1 MSRPHP
7 RSESAALLCLDV
19 ITAVP
24 VSSLCRDEPM
34 KNDLLIRA
42 ARGEPVER
50 TPVWM
55 MRQAGRYLPEY
66 RAIRK
71 DTDFLTLCKTP
82 ELAVEVSLQ
91 PYRIL
96 GVDAV
101 IMFSDILIPVEAMGQ
116 EVRLTEQKGPE
127 LPDPIR
133 SRQQVDRLIV
143 PDPLEKTGFVMEIIR
158 TLRRELDGAVPLI
171 GFAGAPWTLAAYMIE
186 GGGSKNY
193 AQVKRMMY
201 TEPATFHA
209 LLGKIADTIIL
220 YLNAQIEAGAEVI
233 QLFDS
238 WAGELSPKDY
248 AEFAL
253 PYEQKIFASI
263 NRDSAPA
270 IIYINGSG
278 TFLEQMATCGADV
291 LSIDWRVNLEDARAR
306 VGRKLTLQGNLDPCV
321 LLSTPEIITEKARE
335 IIRAG
340 GGYRHIL
347 NLGHGIL
354 PMTPVENAQAFI
366 EAAKHPSEQATNS

>member
-1 MSRPHP
+1 
-7 RSESAALLCLDV
+7 
-19 ITAVP
+19 
-24 VSSLCRDEPM
+24 M

-66 RAIRK
+66 RAIRA

-91 PYRIL
+91 PYRII

-133 SRQQVDRLIV
+133 TRDQVDRLIV
-143 PDPLEKTGFVMEIIR
+143 PDPIEKTGFVMDIIR
-158 TLRRELDGAVPLI
+158 TLRQELNGAVPLI

-186 GGGSKNY
+186 GGGSRNY
-193 AQVKRMMY
+193 ANVKRMMF
-201 TEPATFHA
+201 TEPTTFHA
-209 LLGKIADTIIL
+209 LLDKISDAIIL
-220 YLNAQIEAGAEVI
+220 YLNAQIEAGAQVI

-238 WAGELSPKDY
+238 WAGELSREDY
-248 AEFAL
+248 EQFAL

-263 NRDSAPA
+263 NHSAAPA
-270 IIYINGSG
+270 ILFINGCG
-278 TFLEQMATCGADV
+278 NFLEKMATSGADV
-291 LSIDWRVNLEDARAR
+291 LSIDWRIDLRDARAR
-306 VGRKLTLQGNLDPCV
+306 VGPQLTLQGNLDPCV

-335 IIRAG
+335 LIRAG
-340 GGYRHIL
+340 GGHRHIL

-354 PMTPVENAQAFI
+354 PMTPVENARAFI
-366 EAAKHPSEQATNS
+366 EAAKTVLE

>member
-1 MSRPHP
+1 MAEDMR
-7 RSESAALLCLDV
+7 
-19 ITAVP
+19 
-24 VSSLCRDEPM
+24 
-34 KNDLLIRA
+34 NDLLIRA
-42 ARGEPVER
+42 ARGERVER

-66 RAIRK
+66 RAVRAE
-71 DTDFLTLCKTP
+71 TDFLTLCKTP
-82 ELAVEVSLQ
+82 DLAVEVSLQ

-96 GVDAV
+96 DTDAV

-133 SRQQVDRLIV
+133 TREQVDRLIV
-143 PDPLEKTGFVMEIIR
+143 PDPIEKTGFVMEIIKR
-158 TLRRELDGAVPLI
+158 LRRELDGRVPLI

-201 TEPATFHA
+201 AAPATLHA
-209 LLGKIADTIIL
+209 LLDKIADTIIL

-238 WAGELSPKDY
+238 WAGELAPADY
-248 AEFAL
+248 EEFAL
-253 PYEQKIFASI
+253 PYERKILESI
-263 NRDSAPA
+263 DRDAAPS
-270 IIYINGSG
+270 ILFINGCG
-278 TFLEQMATCGADV
+278 IFLEKMRASGADV
-291 LSIDWRVNLEDARAR
+291 LSIDWRIDLKEARER
-306 VGRKLTLQGNLDPCV
+306 VGEGVTLQGNLDPCV
-321 LLSTPEIITEKARE
+321 LLSTPEIITAKARE
-335 IIRAG
+335 LIEAG
-340 GGYRHIL
+340 GGRRHIL

-354 PMTPVENAQAFI
+354 PMTPVENARAFI
-366 EAAKHPSEQATNS
+366 QAAKGAGV

>member
-1 MSRPHP
+1 MP
-7 RSESAALLCLDV
+7 E
-19 ITAVP
+19 
-24 VSSLCRDEPM
+24 ENQM

-42 ARGEPVER
+42 ARGERVER

-66 RAIRK
+66 RAVRAN
-71 DTDFLTLCKTP
+71 TDFLTLCKTP

-133 SRQQVDRLIV
+133 SREQVDSLIV
-143 PDPLEKTGFVMEIIR
+143 PDPIEKTGFVMEIIR

-193 AQVKRMMY
+193 PHGKPRMFA
-201 TEPATFHA
+201 EPQTFHA
-209 LLGKIADTIIL
+209 LLDKLADTVIL
-220 YLNAQIEAGAEVI
+220 YLNAQIEAGAQGA
-233 QLFDS
+233 QLFES
-238 WAGELSPKDY
+238 WAGEPAAGGY
-248 AEFAL
+248 QAFAL
-253 PYEQKIFASI
+253 PY
-263 NRDSAPA
+263 
-270 IIYINGSG
+270 G
-278 TFLEQMATCGADV
+278 
-291 LSIDWRVNLEDARAR
+291 
-306 VGRKLTLQGNLDPCV
+306 
-321 LLSTPEIITEKARE
+321 
-335 IIRAG
+335 
-340 GGYRHIL
+340 
-347 NLGHGIL
+347 
-354 PMTPVENAQAFI
+354 
-366 EAAKHPSEQATNS
+366 

>member
-1 MSRPHP
+1 
-7 RSESAALLCLDV
+7 
-19 ITAVP
+19 
-24 VSSLCRDEPM
+24 M

-42 ARGEPVER
+42 ARGEEVER

-66 RAIRK
+66 RVVRAN
-71 DTDFLTLCKTP
+71 TDFLTLCKTP

-116 EVRLTEQKGPE
+116 EVRLTERKGPE

-133 SRQQVDRLIV
+133 SRQQVERLAV
-143 PDPLEKTGFVMEIIR
+143 PDPIEKTGFVMEIIR

-186 GGGSKNY
+186 GGGSRNY
-193 AQVKRMMY
+193 AHVKRMMY
-201 TEPATFHA
+201 TEPQIFHA
-209 LLGKIADTIIL
+209 LLDKIADTIIL
-220 YLNAQIEAGAEVI
+220 YLDAQIEAGAQVV

-238 WAGELSPKDY
+238 WAGELSRDDY
-248 AEFAL
+248 EQFAL
-253 PYEQKIFASI
+253 PYEQKILASI
-263 NRDSAPA
+263 NRGQAPA
-270 IIYINGSG
+270 ILFVNGCG
-278 TFLEQMATCGADV
+278 NFLEQMATSGADA
-291 LSIDWRVNLEDARAR
+291 LSIDWRVDLPEARER
-306 VGRKLTLQGNLDPCV
+306 IGDRLTLQGNLDPCV
-321 LLSTPEIITEKARE
+321 LLSTPEIIKQKTRE
-335 IIRAG
+335 LIEAG
-340 GGYRHIL
+340 GGRRHIL

-354 PMTPVENAQAFI
+354 PMTPVENARAFVD
-366 EAAKHPSEQATNS
+366 AAKAPIS

>member
-1 MSRPHP
+1 MN
-7 RSESAALLCLDV
+7 
-19 ITAVP
+19 
-24 VSSLCRDEPM
+24 
-34 KNDLLIRA
+34 NDLLIRA

-66 RAIRK
+66 RAVRA

-91 PYRIL
+91 PFRIL

-127 LPDPIR
+127 LPNPIR
-133 SRQQVDRLIV
+133 SREQVDKLGI
-143 PDPLEKTGFVMEIIR
+143 PDPVEKTCFVMEIMR

-186 GGGSKNY
+186 GGGSRNY

-201 TEPATFHA
+201 SEPAMFHA
-209 LLGKIADTIIL
+209 LLDKIADTVIL
-220 YLNAQIEAGAEVI
+220 YLNAQIESGAQVV

-238 WAGELSPKDY
+238 WAGELSPDDY
-248 AEFAL
+248 EQFAF

-263 NRDSAPA
+263 ERDKAPA
-270 IIYINGSG
+270 ILFINGCG
-278 TFLEQMATCGADV
+278 NFLEKMAASGADA
-291 LSIDWRVNLEDARAR
+291 LSIDWRVDLQQARAR
-306 VGRKLTLQGNLDPCV
+306 VGDNLSLQGNLDPCV
-321 LLSTPEIITEKARE
+321 LLSTPEIITAKARE
-335 IIRAG
+335 LIRAG
-340 GGYRHIL
+340 GGNRHIL

-354 PMTPVENAQAFI
+354 PMTPVENARAFVN
-366 EAAKHPSEQATNS
+366 AAKQAGRLD

>member
-1 MSRPHP
+1 
-7 RSESAALLCLDV
+7 
-19 ITAVP
+19 
-24 VSSLCRDEPM
+24 M

-42 ARGEPVER
+42 ARGEAVER

-55 MRQAGRYLPEY
+55 MRQAGRYLPQY
-66 RAIRK
+66 RAVRA

-133 SRQQVDRLIV
+133 SREQVDRLIV
-143 PDPLEKTGFVMEIIR
+143 PDPIEKTGFVMEIIR
-158 TLRRELDGAVPLI
+158 TLRRELEGAVPLI

-193 AQVKRMMY
+193 AQVKRMMFA
-201 TEPATFHA
+201 EPATFHA
-209 LLGKIADTIIL
+209 LLDKIADTIVL
-220 YLNAQIEAGAEVI
+220 YLNAQIEAGAQVI

-253 PYEQKIFASI
+253 PYEQKIFESL
-263 NRDSAPA
+263 NRKAAPT
-270 IIYINGSG
+270 ILYINGSG

-306 VGRKLTLQGNLDPCV
+306 VGDGLTLQGNLDPCV
-321 LLSTPEIITEKARE
+321 LLSTPEIITKKTRAL
-335 IIRAG
+335 IRAG
-340 GGYRHIL
+340 GGRRHIL

-354 PMTPVENAQAFI
+354 PMTPVENARAFI
-366 EAAKHPSEQATNS
+366 EAGKRVE

>member
-1 MSRPHP
+1 MT
-7 RSESAALLCLDV
+7 ENTL
-19 ITAVP
+19 
-24 VSSLCRDEPM
+24 

-42 ARGEPVER
+42 ARGQSVER

-66 RAIRK
+66 RAVRAR
-71 DTDFLTLCKTP
+71 TDFLTLCRTP
-82 ELAVEVSLQ
+82 DLAVEVSLQ
-91 PYRIL
+91 PLDIL

-133 SRQQVDRLIV
+133 TREQVDRLII
-143 PDPLEKTGFVMEIIR
+143 PDPVDKTGFVMEILR
-158 TLRRELDGAVPLI
+158 RLRREIDGRVPLL

-201 TEPATFHA
+201 SEPKTFH
-209 LLGKIADTIIL
+209 LLLDKIADTVIA
-220 YLNAQIEAGAEVI
+220 YLNAQIEAGAQAI

-238 WAGELSPKDY
+238 WAGELSPGDY

-253 PYEQKIFASI
+253 PYEQKIFQSI
-263 NRDSAPA
+263 NRDHAPA
-270 IIYINGSG
+270 IMYINGSG
-278 TFLEQMATCGADV
+278 TFLEKMATCGADV
-291 LSIDWRVNLEDARAR
+291 LSLDWRVSLKEARSR
-306 VGRKLTLQGNLDPCV
+306 VGDKFTLQGNLDPCV
-321 LLSTPEIITEKARE
+321 LLSTPEIITTKARE
-335 IIRAG
+335 LIKAG
-340 GGYRHIL
+340 GGHKHIL

-354 PMTPVENAQAFI
+354 PMTPVENARAFI
-366 EAAKHPSEQATNS
+366 NAAKTAGD

>member
-1 MSRPHP
+1 
-7 RSESAALLCLDV
+7 
-19 ITAVP
+19 
-24 VSSLCRDEPM
+24 M

-42 ARGEPVER
+42 ALGESVER

-66 RAIRK
+66 RAVRAN
-71 DTDFLTLCKTP
+71 TGFLTLCKTP

-116 EVRLTEQKGPE
+116 EVRLTEQQGPD

-133 SRQQVDRLIV
+133 SREQVDRLIV
-143 PDPLEKTGFVMEIIR
+143 PDPVEKTGFVLEIVR

-186 GGGSKNY
+186 GGGSKTY
-193 AQVKRMMY
+193 GQVKRMMFA
-201 TEPATFHA
+201 EPATFHM
-209 LLGKIADTIIL
+209 LLSKIADTIIL
-220 YLNAQIEAGAEVI
+220 YLNAQIEAGAQVI

-238 WAGELSPKDY
+238 WAGQLSPRDY

-253 PYEQKIFASI
+253 PYEQKIFESL
-263 NRDSAPA
+263 NRKAVPT
-270 IIYINGSG
+270 ILYINGSG
-278 TFLEQMATCGADV
+278 TFLEQMAKCGADV

-306 VGRKLTLQGNLDPCV
+306 VGVGLTLQGNLDPCV
-321 LLSTPEIITEKARE
+321 LLSTPEVVTQKARE
-335 IIRAG
+335 LIRAG
-340 GGYRHIL
+340 GGRRHIL

-354 PMTPVENAQAFI
+354 PMTPVENARAFI
-366 EAAKHPSEQATNS
+366 ETGKTARSSDTP